1 MPGYFHLGLLTF
13 ISFFV
18 FGSRV
23 LRHVR
28 VLAQARPE
36 NRWDHIG
43 KRIGLV
49 VTNVLGQRRL
59 LDEPLIGAAHLII
72 FWAFVAYATT
82 FFWNLLR
89 GLIQLW
95 PFRIPTTCVGW
106 RSLCKRWARWA

>member
-1 MPGYFHLGLLTF
+1 MLPDPATLPYLGMPGYFHLWLLTF
-13 ISFFV
+13 VSFFV

-59 LDEPLIGAAHLII
+59 LDEPANRCCADRT
-72 FWAFVAYATT
+72 A
-82 FFWNLLR
+82 
-89 GLIQLW
+89 
-95 PFRIPTTCVGW
+95 
-106 RSLCKRWARWA
+106 